1 MKPLL
6 TLLFVT
12 LSFVGMTQQNHKQKK
27 EEIKAQKIAFLTTEL
42 NLTEKESEKFWP
54 VYNEYDAKMM
64 ANRKAHR
71 SIIKKLKKFDE
82 LSGDEAYSLSE
93 QIIQLETERAQIRKE
108 YLPKF
113 SKVLGKKKGAKVFY
127 AEEKFKRQLLRKIR
141 NANQPQRN
149 NPPVRP

>member
-1 MKPLL
+1 MKTILL
-6 TLLFVT
+6 MLFVT
-12 LSFVGMTQQNHKQKK
+12 LSFLGLSQNKKHKKD
-27 EEIKAQKIAFLTTEL
+27 EIKAQKIAFITTEL

-54 VYNEYDAKMM
+54 IYNEYDAKMM
-64 ANRKAHR
+64 NNRKAHR
-71 SIIKKLKKFDE
+71 QLIKKFKNFEE
-82 LSGDEAYSLSE
+82 LTDDEAYSLSE
-93 QIIQLETERAQIRKE
+93 QIIQLESERAQIRKE

-141 NANQPQRN
+141 NEKHPTKN